1 MTGDAEAE
9 ATAGVAEKVGDVD
22 FLKVAHH
29 GSRKGETAEE
39 LSVLRPEVALI
50 GVGADNEYGHPT
62 KQALDMLERC
72 GARVYR
78 TDLQG
83 DITLSFSAQA
93 MGVKTQK

>member
-1 MTGDAEAE
+1 M
-9 ATAGVAEKVGDVD
+9 
-22 FLKVAHH
+22 
-29 GSRKGETAEE
+29 
-39 LSVLRPEVALI
+39 LRPEVALI

-62 KQALDMLERC
+62 KQALDMIERC
-72 GARVYR
+72 GARVFR